1 MFQPAAL
8 AACLGAETVLGC
20 AIRELV
26 VGGFC
31 AQRSNGG
38 EILPTPQKGGP
49 PRKLVRLSE
58 RPRPYA
64 SKISDAH
71 PSQCIVPKQDASG
84 VLRVP
89 GKTRRAGQVP

>member
-1 MFQPAAL
+1 MFQLAAL
-8 AACLGAETVLGC
+8 AAFLGAETVLGC

-31 AQRSNGG
+31 AQRSRGG
-38 EILPTPQKGGP
+38 AILPTPQRGGP

-58 RPRPYA
+58 RPRPCA

-71 PSQCIVPKQDASG
+71 TSQCIVPKQDASG

-89 GKTRRAGQVP
+89 AKTRRAGQVP